1 MNAYEPEWNYGR
13 AFFDVRHNFVLA
25 FNYELPFGKGMKWG
39 SEWGGL
45 TDAILGGWKVS
56 AIMQARTGIPIT
68 VQDSRG
74 SSQQAVRGGERPN
87 CIGDPVPSNQGMTSD
102 ASAPNDSKWIN
113 IAAFE
118 AAPRGTWG
126 NCGVGIMSGPGYSN
140 VDLTLAKRF
149 NLGGTRQLELRAE
162 AFNALNHPN
171 WNMPGRN
178 IADLNTFGII
188 TSTVNEP
195 RIVQLAVKFYF

>member
-39 SEWGGL
+39 SEWGGI

-68 VQDSRG
+68 VQDGRG

-102 ASAPNDSKWIN
+102 PNAPNDSKWIN

-149 NLGGTRQLELRAE
+149 NMGGSRQLELRAE

-178 IADLNTFGII
+178 IGDLNTFGII